1 MMDRPLSKRSPL
13 LLRWSAV
20 GTLFALTLA
29 GAVLP
34 AAAQVPAPA
43 QRGDKVL
50 PPIEILAELVG
61 DSVRCSPAEVRLPAQ
76 DEIDLRLVNR
86 SDQPLTFA
94 GQEIFSDRH
103 LVRLEGDVVHAA
115 SDQGYVVKPNAT
127 GRIILRTPPAGQYRY
142 TCASSRTQGNPTGGT
157 LTVVAAQ

>member
-1 MMDRPLSKRSPL
+1 MMDRILSKRSPL
-13 LLRWSAV
+13 LLRSSAV
-20 GTLFALTLA
+20 GTLLALTLA

-34 AAAQVPAPA
+34 IVAVAQVPAPA
-43 QRGDKVL
+43 ERGDKVL

-94 GQEIFSDRH
+94 GQEIFSDRY

-115 SDQGYVVKPNAT
+115 SDQGYVVEPM
-127 GRIILRTPPAGQYRY
+127 PPGGSSCERRLPASIAIPAPAAGPR
-142 TCASSRTQGNPTGGT
+142 AIRPE
-157 LTVVAAQ
+157 AR